1 MLTIL
6 RVAAPRS
13 DSFDAL
19 DPTDDENSE
28 PDLDITPDREDALR
42 SRMISEWYQ
51 GVVSTAGSENM
62 GNSELRAWRFQIA

>member
-13 DSFDAL
+13 DSFNAL

-42 SRMISEWYQ
+42 SRIISE
-51 GVVSTAGSENM
+51 
-62 GNSELRAWRFQIA
+62 